1 MWRDAT
7 TEKSWALLQ
16 KLNSEVSFVLI
27 GGWAVYLY
35 TQALKSKDVDMVV
48 SLEELRKLE
57 GLYAVVKNP
66 RLKRYEFLVEGVG
79 VDLYVPFYSDL
90 GVPAEELLRNTTS
103 LSGFTLPLPEYLLI
117 TKQKAELERTN
128 SDKGLKDRID
138 ILAMLMRSAVSIENY
153 TKVLSQYKLDHYL
166 RELVRI
172 ISNAQEELRQLGM
185 TNPREAKMI
194 RKELLKK
201 VSSSYP

>member
-1 MWRDAT
+1 
-7 TEKSWALLQ
+7 
-16 KLNSEVSFVLI
+16 
-27 GGWAVYLY
+27 
-35 TQALKSKDVDMVV
+35 MVV

-66 RLKRYEFLVEGVG
+66 RLRKYEFLVEGVG

-153 TKVLSQYKLDHYL
+153 AKILSQYKLDHYL

-185 TNPREAKMI
+185 TNPREANMI